1 MEKKVLKK
9 SFHLSLLNTAEVWA
23 CSLNTQE
30 SIITMQ
36 MRASE
41 SNLLIWTENQ
51 LLNISY
57 SKGEFPATITKEAD
71 WD

>member
-9 SFHLSLLNTAEVWA
+9 SFHLSLLNTAEVCA

-36 MRASE
+36 MCASE
-41 SNLLIWTENQ
+41 SNLLI
-51 LLNISY
+51 
-57 SKGEFPATITKEAD
+57 
-71 WD
+71 